1 MENILTKSTVYQRN
15 LMIETRIRV
24 IKSGKSSGGTVVY
37 WMSRDQRVHDNWALI
52 FAQKLA
58 IEKKKPLAVVFNLVP
73 DFLEATIRQYGFM
86 LKGLQEVESELNKY
100 NIPFFLLKGDPKK
113 EIPKFI
119 DENKASALVS
129 DFDPLRIKRIWKR
142 EVAKKIKIPFYE
154 VDAHNIVP
162 CLTASN
168 KLEFAAYSIRPKIHK
183 LLPEFLDDYPRL
195 KKMQK
200 TESLTSDKVDWGK
213 TISSLKVD
221 REVKEVSW
229 ISPGESAASILL
241 KDFLENKFE
250 RYSEDRNDPNKNAL
264 SNLSPYLHF
273 GQISAQR
280 VALTVQQFYQKNSS
294 TQAFLEELIV
304 RRELS
309 DNFCYFNPN
318 YDSFEGFH
326 HWAKE
331 TLNQH
336 RKDKREFVYSIHEFE
351 EAKTHEDL
359 WNAAQ
364 KELTI
369 SGKMHGYM
377 RMYWAKKILEWSKS
391 PEEALRIAICLND
404 KYELDGRD
412 PNGFVGC
419 AWSIG
424 GVHDRAWAERPVYG
438 KIRYMNRN
446 GAARKFDVNSYVK
459 KHI

>member
-1 MENILTKSTVYQRN
+1 MTKSTVYQRN

-24 IKSGKSSGGTVVY
+24 LKSGKSSGGTVVY

-100 NIPFFLLKGDPKK
+100 NIPFYLLKGDPKK

-129 DFDPLRIKRIWKR
+129 DFDPLRIKRIWKS
-142 EVAKKIKIPFYE
+142 EVAKKIEIPFYE